1 MTNLRARTTS
11 AFRIRLAV
19 KTDAAAVRS
28 LLRESFAEYESLY
41 NPESFAATAIPS
53 EEVAV
58 IISAEPL
65 TDPTAYRVGAT

>member
-1 MTNLRARTTS
+1 VTNLRARTTS

-19 KTDAAAVRS
+19 KTDAAAVSS
-28 LLRESFAEYESLY
+28 LLTRVVCEYESLY

-58 IISAEPL
+58 IIAPEPL
-65 TDPTAYRVGAT
+65 LM